1 MHESINQTDQARY
14 CLFVDMI
21 RPTPFPAVMRAT
33 VYVTRL
39 LTESFKFV
47 YYQNWKVIQ

>member
-1 MHESINQTDQARY
+1 
-14 CLFVDMI
+14 MI

>member
-1 MHESINQTDQARY
+1 
-14 CLFVDMI
+14 
-21 RPTPFPAVMRAT
+21 MRAT

-47 YYQNWKVIQ
+47 YYKNWKVIQ